1 MIDEE
6 MIMDFRNS
14 LAYTRLLAKGVAE
27 INRDFRRL
35 AKMSTEDRF
44 DAILEM
50 AGDLISF
57 ERLDPACFVTSVDGI
72 DEFEYELHMT
82 LQADMDNYLFNEVA
96 DLIRLK
102 KEVIF

>member
-14 LAYTRLLAKGVAE
+14 LAYTRLLAKGVAA

-35 AKMSTEDRF
+35 AKLDVEARF
-44 DAILEM
+44 DAMMEM
-50 AGDLISF
+50 ASDLIGNHP
-57 ERLDPACFVTSVDGI
+57 LDPACFVTSVDGI

-102 KEVIF
+102 KEVTF

>member
-1 MIDEE
+1 MN
-6 MIMDFRNS
+6 FRNS

-44 DAILEM
+44 DALMEM
-50 AGDLISF
+50 ASDIRESTPLSP
-57 ERLDPACFVTSVDGI
+57 ECFVTSVDGI

>member
-1 MIDEE
+1 
-6 MIMDFRNS
+6 MDFRNS

-35 AKMSTEDRF
+35 AKMDVDARF
-44 DAILEM
+44 DTMMELAS
-50 AGDLISF
+50 DLITKF
-57 ERLDPACFVTSVDGI
+57 PLDPACFVTSVDGI

>member
-14 LAYTRLLAKGVAE
+14 LAYTRLLAKGVDAV
-27 INRDFRRL
+27 NRDFRRL
-35 AKMSTEDRF
+35 AKMDVDARF
-44 DAILEM
+44 DAMMEM
-50 AGDLISF
+50 ASDLIEKF
-57 ERLDPACFVTSVDGI
+57 PLDPACFVTSVDGI

-82 LQADMDNYLFNEVA
+82 LQADIDNYLFNEVA

-102 KEVIF
+102 KEVTF